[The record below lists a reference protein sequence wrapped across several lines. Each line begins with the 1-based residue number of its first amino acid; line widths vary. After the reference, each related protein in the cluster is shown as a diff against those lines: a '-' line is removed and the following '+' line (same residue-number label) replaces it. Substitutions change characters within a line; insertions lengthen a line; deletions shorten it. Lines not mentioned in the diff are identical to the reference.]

1 MKTNQI
7 TFKTIQISLEDV
19 KDVLIVSKSANVIC
33 NMTLMEYVKV
43 ILPPAN
49 NCTITMGELVRK
61 TYKVLIH
68 KDVFNLIKLSKQPVD
83 GILHLFPLDKPGHC
97 PRGEDL
103 RPLHRFIPLSIICNA
118 NGSSKIPANTF
129 SQTSKDINLSY
140 EVIINSLINNQ

>member
-33 NMTLMEYVKV
+33 NMTLMEWVNTT
-43 ILPPAN
+43 LPPAN
-49 NCTITMGELVRK
+49 NCTITMSESVSN

-68 KDVFNLIKLSKQPVD
+68 KDVFNLIKLSKKPVD
-83 GILHLFPLDKPGHC
+83 GILQLFPLDEPGNC

-118 NGSSKIPANTF
+118 NGSSKIPTNTF
-129 SQTSKDINLSY
+129 YQTPKNINSSY
-140 EVIINSLINNQ
+140 ETIINSLINNQ